1 MPICDL
7 HNYTISYTYSN
18 SSGTTV
24 TNSNPA
30 TYTVETETFTLADA
44 SRNYYTFNGWCVGSA
59 TCSDPVKASSPD
71 KSSIT
76 TNKAKPTD
84 LAFLAIFTPIDYTIT
99 YNLNGGTAPTGSDA
113 NPTSYNY
120 ESAAI
125 TLNNPTRTG
134 FIFAGWCDDA
144 SLPEDCDIDK
154 TIAAKSHGNKTYY
167 AKWRKN
173 ISYDA
178 NGGSGHSPVSG
189 YCISDETFTLP
200 KTAPTKSG
208 FTFAG
213 WTVSK

>member
-59 TCSDPVKASSPD
+59 TCSNPVKASSSD
-71 KSSIT
+71 KTSIT
-76 TNKAKPTD
+76 ISKGTTGDKAFFAK
-84 LAFLAIFTPIDYTIT
+84 FTPISYTIT
-99 YNLNGGTAPTGSDA
+99 LELNGGTAPTGANA

-125 TLNNPTRTG
+125 TL
-134 FIFAGWCDDA
+134 
-144 SLPEDCDIDK
+144 
-154 TIAAKSHGNKTYY
+154 
-167 AKWRKN
+167 KN
-173 ISYDA
+173 
-178 NGGSGHSPVSG
+178 
-189 YCISDETFTLP
+189 
-200 KTAPTKSG
+200 PTKSG

-213 WTVSK
+213 WTV